1 MLHGITKGGKL
12 MKPKHNSIHLSLA
25 GLVIVLSILLL
36 GGCAKKADNKVIIF
50 ASAEDYRVEHMQKR
64 FAEEFPDLDI
74 TVEYLTTGN
83 HAAKLMAE
91 LTKTECDITYDLEYG
106 YLNQIAQ
113 AGGLAKLTNYD
124 LSIFTDDTAISEY
137 YLPELRN
144 GGSIIINPAVLAKY
158 NLAVPASY
166 QDLLK
171 PEYKNLISM
180 ANPKSSGT
188 GYMFLKSLVNAWG
201 EDAAFTYFEELTKNI
216 LQYTSSGSGPVNA
229 LLQGEVAIGL
239 GMTAQA
245 VTKINDGA
253 DLKILFFDEGSPYSL
268 YGLGIINGKEN
279 KEAVQRVFNFL
290 YTTIGY
296 EMVELFYP
304 ERIYK
309 DTIFEIENYPQ
320 DINYADMSNDT
331 IEEKQHL
338 LARWNF

>member
-1 MLHGITKGGKL
+1 
-12 MKPKHNSIHLSLA
+12 MKIKHTNTIRFVFVGFIL
-25 GLVIVLSILLL
+25 VLSILVLS
-36 GGCAKKADNKVIIF
+36 GCTKKADNKVIIF

-64 FAEEFPDLDI
+64 LAQELPELDI

-106 YLNQIAQ
+106 YLNQLAQ
-113 AGGLAKLTNYD
+113 AGGLAKLSTID
-124 LSIFTDDTAISEY
+124 FSIYTDDVAISEY

-144 GGSIIINPAVLAKY
+144 GGAIIINPSVLAKH
-158 NLAVPASY
+158 NLAVPTSY

-171 PEYKNLISM
+171 PEYRNLISM

-201 EDAAFTYFEELTKNI
+201 DDAAFEYFGELTKNI

-253 DLKILFFDEGSPYSL
+253 DLKVLFFDEGSPYSL
-268 YGLGIINGKEN
+268 YGLGIIKGKED
-279 KEAVQRVFNFL
+279 KPAVQRVFDFL

-304 ERIYK
+304 EQIFK
-309 DTIFEIENYPQ
+309 DTTFEIENYPQ
-320 DINYADMSNDT
+320 NIAYANMSNDT
-331 IEEKQHL
+331 IEEKQRL
-338 LARWNF
+338 LAKWNF

>member
-137 YLPELRN
+137 YLPN
-144 GGSIIINPAVLAKY
+144 
-158 NLAVPASY
+158 
-166 QDLLK
+166 
-171 PEYKNLISM
+171 
-180 ANPKSSGT
+180 
-188 GYMFLKSLVNAWG
+188 
-201 EDAAFTYFEELTKNI
+201 
-216 LQYTSSGSGPVNA
+216 
-229 LLQGEVAIGL
+229 
-239 GMTAQA
+239 
-245 VTKINDGA
+245 
-253 DLKILFFDEGSPYSL
+253 
-268 YGLGIINGKEN
+268 
-279 KEAVQRVFNFL
+279 
-290 YTTIGY
+290 
-296 EMVELFYP
+296 
-304 ERIYK
+304 
-309 DTIFEIENYPQ
+309 
-320 DINYADMSNDT
+320 
-331 IEEKQHL
+331 
-338 LARWNF
+338 

>member
-1 MLHGITKGGKL
+1 MKTNHTNGVRLTLVGIF
-12 MKPKHNSIHLSLA
+12 
-25 GLVIVLSILLL
+25 IVLSILLL
-36 GGCAKKADNKVIIF
+36 SGCTKKVDNKVIIF

-106 YLNQIAQ
+106 YLNQIAR
-113 AGGLAKLTNYD
+113 AGGLAKLTDYD
-124 LSIFTDDTAISEY
+124 LSIYTDDTAISEY
-137 YLPELRN
+137 YIPELRN
-144 GGSIIINPAVLAKY
+144 GGSVIINPAVLAKY
-158 NLAVPASY
+158 NLAVPTSY

-201 EDAAFTYFEELTKNI
+201 EDAAFDYFTKLTENV

-245 VTKINDGA
+245 VTKINEGA
-253 DLKILFFDEGSPYSL
+253 DLEVTFFEEGSPYSL

-279 KEAVQRVFNFL
+279 KQAVKRVFDFL
-290 YTTIGY
+290 YSTIGY

-320 DINYADMSNDT
+320 NINYADMSNDT
-331 IEEKQHL
+331 IEEKQRL